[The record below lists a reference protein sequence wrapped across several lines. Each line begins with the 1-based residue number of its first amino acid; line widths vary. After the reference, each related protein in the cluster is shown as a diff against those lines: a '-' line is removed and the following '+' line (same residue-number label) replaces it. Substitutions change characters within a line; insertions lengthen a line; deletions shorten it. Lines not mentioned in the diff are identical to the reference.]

1 MLGLTPHLVVPAIFL
16 VLILMAVLNSLLF
29 RPILKV
35 LDDRKGI
42 IEGAARD
49 AGKAAENMGKLNDEY
64 AHALQEA
71 KRDAKVAFN
80 QAHDA
85 ALAKEKEILAE
96 AQKKMEKIIDRGTGE
111 LEKSVD
117 AAKSEL
123 EKSVQILSL
132 EISSKIVGR
141 TLS

>member
-29 RPILKV
+29 RPMLKV

-42 IEGAARD
+42 IEGAAGD
-49 AGKAAENMGKLNDEY
+49 AAKASENMEKLNDEY
-64 AHALQEA
+64 THALQEA

-80 QAHDA
+80 EAHDA
-85 ALAKEKEILAE
+85 ALAKEKEILTE
-96 AQKKMEKIIDRGTGE
+96 AQKKVEKITDHGMGE

-117 AAKSEL
+117 TAKSDL
-123 EKSVQILSL
+123 EKSVVTLSQ
-132 EISSKIVGR
+132 EISSKILGR